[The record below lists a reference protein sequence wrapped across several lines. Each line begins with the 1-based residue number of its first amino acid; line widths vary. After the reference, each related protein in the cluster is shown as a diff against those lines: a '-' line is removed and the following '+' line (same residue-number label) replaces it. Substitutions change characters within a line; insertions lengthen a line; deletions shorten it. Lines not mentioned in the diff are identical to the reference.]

1 MPKSLKKIK
10 ETVLNDNSE
19 IRPEDIDYV
28 LGERLG
34 YTPSEFELH
43 INDELTPEQEKQALK
58 DMKKLRRGISPQ
70 YILGYAWFYGYK
82 ILVNRGVLIPRFE
95 TEELVKWALENIESG
110 KKILDLGTGS
120 GVIAITLKIE
130 IPSLNITAIDKSKEA
145 LKVAIE
151 NSKLNKVNVDFQ
163 NQDIFNY
170 ELPENISI
178 VISNPPYIEED
189 SNYNQNVLYE
199 PKEAIFVSNINPL
212 IYYEQILKIAKEQIT
227 KKHLIAFEI
236 DEDHK
241 EDMHKL
247 CKKYFPSDNIVI
259 EKDLAGKNRY
269 AFIYSE

>member
-1 MPKSLKKIK
+1 MRNKPENISNLDWNLLCQKYDNLEEVIAKID
-10 ETVLNDNSE
+10 E
-19 IRPEDIDYV
+19 
-28 LGERLG
+28 G
-34 YTPSEFELH
+34 YPIAYLIGDVS
-43 INDELTPEQEKQALK
+43 
-58 DMKKLRRGISPQ
+58 
-70 YILGYAWFYGYK
+70 FYGYPFK
-82 ILVNRGVLIPRFE
+82 VNENVLIPRFE
-95 TEELVKWALENIESG
+95 TETLIEKTIKLIKILNLENSNLI
-110 KKILDLGTGS
+110 DLGTGS

-151 NSKLNKVNVDFQ
+151 NSKLNNVNVDFQ

-259 EKDLAGKNRY
+259 ENDLAGKNRY
-269 AFIYSE
+269 AFLYSE

>member
-1 MPKSLKKIK
+1 MRNKPENISNLDWNLLCQKYDNLEEVIAKID
-10 ETVLNDNSE
+10 E
-19 IRPEDIDYV
+19 
-28 LGERLG
+28 G
-34 YTPSEFELH
+34 YPIAYLIGDVS
-43 INDELTPEQEKQALK
+43 
-58 DMKKLRRGISPQ
+58 
-70 YILGYAWFYGYK
+70 FYGYPFK
-82 ILVNRGVLIPRFE
+82 VNENVLIPRFE
-95 TEELVKWALENIESG
+95 TETLIEKTIKLIKSLNLENSNLI
-110 KKILDLGTGS
+110 DLGTGS
-120 GVIAITLKIE
+120 GVIAITLKKE
-130 IPSLNITAIDKSKEA
+130 IHSLNITAIDKSKEA

-151 NSKLNKVNVDFQ
+151 NSKLNNVNVDFQ

>member
-1 MPKSLKKIK
+1 MRNKPENISNLDWNLLCQKYDNLEEVIAKID
-10 ETVLNDNSE
+10 E
-19 IRPEDIDYV
+19 
-28 LGERLG
+28 G
-34 YTPSEFELH
+34 YPIAYLIGDVS
-43 INDELTPEQEKQALK
+43 
-58 DMKKLRRGISPQ
+58 
-70 YILGYAWFYGYK
+70 FYGYPFK
-82 ILVNRGVLIPRFE
+82 VNENVLIPRFE
-95 TEELVKWALENIESG
+95 TETLIEKTIKLIKSLNLENSNLI
-110 KKILDLGTGS
+110 DLGTGS
-120 GVIAITLKIE
+120 GVIAITLKKE

-170 ELPENISI
+170 KLPENISI

-199 PKEAIFVSNINPL
+199 PKEAIFVSNTNPL

-247 CKKYFPSDNIVI
+247 CKKYFPSNNIVI

>member
-1 MPKSLKKIK
+1 MRNKPENISNLDWNLLCQKYDNLEEVIAKID
-10 ETVLNDNSE
+10 E
-19 IRPEDIDYV
+19 
-28 LGERLG
+28 G
-34 YTPSEFELH
+34 YPIAYLIGDVS
-43 INDELTPEQEKQALK
+43 
-58 DMKKLRRGISPQ
+58 
-70 YILGYAWFYGYK
+70 FYGYPFK
-82 ILVNRGVLIPRFE
+82 VNENVLIPRFE
-95 TEELVKWALENIESG
+95 TETLIEKTIKLIKSLNLENSNLI
-110 KKILDLGTGS
+110 DLGTGS
-120 GVIAITLKIE
+120 GVIAITLKKE
-130 IPSLNITAIDKSKEA
+130 IPSLNITAIDKSKES

-151 NSKLNKVNVDFQ
+151 NSKLNNVNVDFQ

-170 ELPENISI
+170 ELPENVSI

>member
-1 MPKSLKKIK
+1 MRNKPENISNLDWNLLCQKYDNLEEVIAKID
-10 ETVLNDNSE
+10 E
-19 IRPEDIDYV
+19 
-28 LGERLG
+28 G
-34 YTPSEFELH
+34 YPIAYLIGDVS
-43 INDELTPEQEKQALK
+43 
-58 DMKKLRRGISPQ
+58 
-70 YILGYAWFYGYK
+70 FYGYPFK
-82 ILVNRGVLIPRFE
+82 VNENVLIPRFE
-95 TEELVKWALENIESG
+95 TETLIEKTIKLIKSLNLENSNLI
-110 KKILDLGTGS
+110 DLGTGS

-170 ELPENISI
+170 ELSENISI

-199 PKEAIFVSNINPL
+199 PKEAIFVCNINPL
-212 IYYEQILKIAKEQIT
+212 IYYEQILKIAKEQIN

>member
-1 MPKSLKKIK
+1 MRNKPKNISNLDWNLLCQKYDNLEEVIVKID
-10 ETVLNDNSE
+10 E
-19 IRPEDIDYV
+19 
-28 LGERLG
+28 G
-34 YTPSEFELH
+34 YPIAYLIGDVS
-43 INDELTPEQEKQALK
+43 
-58 DMKKLRRGISPQ
+58 
-70 YILGYAWFYGYK
+70 FYGYPFK
-82 ILVNRGVLIPRFE
+82 VNENVLIPRFE
-95 TEELVKWALENIESG
+95 TETLIEKTIKLIKSLNLENSNLI
-110 KKILDLGTGS
+110 DLGTGS
-120 GVIAITLKIE
+120 GVIAITLKKE

-151 NSKLNKVNVDFQ
+151 NSKLNNVNVDFQ

-199 PKEAIFVSNINPL
+199 PKEAIFVSNTNPL

>member
-1 MPKSLKKIK
+1 MRNKPENIRNLDWNLLCQKYDNLEEVIAKID
-10 ETVLNDNSE
+10 E
-19 IRPEDIDYV
+19 
-28 LGERLG
+28 G
-34 YTPSEFELH
+34 YPIAYLIGDVS
-43 INDELTPEQEKQALK
+43 
-58 DMKKLRRGISPQ
+58 
-70 YILGYAWFYGYK
+70 FYGYPFK
-82 ILVNRGVLIPRFE
+82 VNENVLIPRFE
-95 TEELVKWALENIESG
+95 TETLIEKTIKLIKSLNLENSNLI
-110 KKILDLGTGS
+110 DLGTGS
-120 GVIAITLKIE
+120 GVIAITLKKE

-151 NSKLNKVNVDFQ
+151 NSKLNNVNVDFQ

-199 PKEAIFVSNINPL
+199 PKEAIFVSNTNPL

-227 KKHLIAFEI
+227 KKQRIAFEI

>member
-1 MPKSLKKIK
+1 MRNKPENISNLDWNLLCQKYDNLEEVIAKID
-10 ETVLNDNSE
+10 E
-19 IRPEDIDYV
+19 
-28 LGERLG
+28 G
-34 YTPSEFELH
+34 YPIAYLIGDVS
-43 INDELTPEQEKQALK
+43 
-58 DMKKLRRGISPQ
+58 
-70 YILGYAWFYGYK
+70 FYGYPFK
-82 ILVNRGVLIPRFE
+82 VNENVLIPRFE
-95 TEELVKWALENIESG
+95 TETLIEKTIKLIKSLNLENSNLI
-110 KKILDLGTGS
+110 DLGTGS
-120 GVIAITLKIE
+120 GVIAITLKKE

-151 NSKLNKVNVDFQ
+151 NSKLNNVNVDFQ

-199 PKEAIFVSNINPL
+199 PKEAIFVSNTNPL
-212 IYYEQILKIAKEQIT
+212 IYYEQILKMAKEKIT

-241 EDMHKL
+241 EDMQKL
-247 CKKYFPSDNIVI
+247 CKKYFPSNNIVI
-259 EKDLAGKNRY
+259 ENDLAGKNRY

>member
-1 MPKSLKKIK
+1 MRNKPEKVSNLDWNLLCQKY
-10 ETVLNDNSE
+10 DNLE
-19 IRPEDIDYV
+19 EVIAKVDE
-28 LGERLG
+28 G
-34 YTPSEFELH
+34 YPIAYLIGDVS
-43 INDELTPEQEKQALK
+43 
-58 DMKKLRRGISPQ
+58 
-70 YILGYAWFYGYK
+70 FYGYPFK
-82 ILVNRGVLIPRFE
+82 VNENVLIPRFE
-95 TEELVKWALENIESG
+95 TETLIEKTIKLIKCLNLENSNLI
-110 KKILDLGTGS
+110 DLGTGS
-120 GVIAITLKIE
+120 GVIAIALKKE
-130 IPSLNITAIDKSKEA
+130 IPSLIITAIDKSKEA

-170 ELPENISI
+170 KLPENISI

-199 PKEAIFVSNINPL
+199 PKEAIFVCNINPL
-212 IYYEQILKIAKEQIT
+212 IYYEQILKIAKEQIN

>member
-1 MPKSLKKIK
+1 MRNKPKKISNLDWNLLCQK
-10 ETVLNDNSE
+10 YDNLE
-19 IRPEDIDYV
+19 EVIAKID
-28 LGERLG
+28 EG
-34 YTPSEFELH
+34 YPIAYLIGDVS
-43 INDELTPEQEKQALK
+43 
-58 DMKKLRRGISPQ
+58 
-70 YILGYAWFYGYK
+70 FYGYPFK
-82 ILVNRGVLIPRFE
+82 VNENVLIPRFE
-95 TEELVKWALENIESG
+95 TETLIEKTIKLIKSLNLENSNLI
-110 KKILDLGTGS
+110 DLGTGS
-120 GVIAITLKIE
+120 GVIAISLKKE

-199 PKEAIFVSNINPL
+199 PKEAIFVSNTNPL

-259 EKDLAGKNRY
+259 EKDLAGKTRY

>member
-1 MPKSLKKIK
+1 MRNKPENISNLDWNLLCQKYDNLEEVIAKID
-10 ETVLNDNSE
+10 E
-19 IRPEDIDYV
+19 
-28 LGERLG
+28 G
-34 YTPSEFELH
+34 YPIAYLIGDVS
-43 INDELTPEQEKQALK
+43 
-58 DMKKLRRGISPQ
+58 
-70 YILGYAWFYGYK
+70 FYGYPFK
-82 ILVNRGVLIPRFE
+82 VNENILIPRFE
-95 TEELVKWALENIESG
+95 TETLIEKTIKLIKSLNLENSNLI
-110 KKILDLGTGS
+110 DLGTGS
-120 GVIAITLKIE
+120 GVIAITLKKE

-151 NSKLNKVNVDFQ
+151 NSKLNNVNVDFQ

-199 PKEAIFVSNINPL
+199 PKEAIFVSNTNPL
-212 IYYEQILKIAKEQIT
+212 IYYEQILKIAKEQIN

>member
-1 MPKSLKKIK
+1 MRNKPENISNLDWNLLCQKYDNLEEVIAKID
-10 ETVLNDNSE
+10 E
-19 IRPEDIDYV
+19 
-28 LGERLG
+28 G
-34 YTPSEFELH
+34 YPIAYLIGDVS
-43 INDELTPEQEKQALK
+43 
-58 DMKKLRRGISPQ
+58 
-70 YILGYAWFYGYK
+70 FYGYPFK
-82 ILVNRGVLIPRFE
+82 VNENVLIPRFE
-95 TEELVKWALENIESG
+95 TETLIEKTIKLIKSLNLENSNLI
-110 KKILDLGTGS
+110 DLGTGS
-120 GVIAITLKIE
+120 GVIAITLKKE

-151 NSKLNKVNVDFQ
+151 NSKLNNVNVDFQ

-170 ELPENISI
+170 ELPENISV

-199 PKEAIFVSNINPL
+199 PKEAIFVSNTNPL
-212 IYYEQILKIAKEQIT
+212 IYYEQILKIAKEKIT

>member
-1 MPKSLKKIK
+1 MRNKPENISNLDWKLLCQKYDNLEEVIAKID
-10 ETVLNDNSE
+10 E
-19 IRPEDIDYV
+19 
-28 LGERLG
+28 G
-34 YTPSEFELH
+34 YPIAYLIGDVS
-43 INDELTPEQEKQALK
+43 
-58 DMKKLRRGISPQ
+58 
-70 YILGYAWFYGYK
+70 FYGYPFK
-82 ILVNRGVLIPRFE
+82 VNENVLIPRFE
-95 TEELVKWALENIESG
+95 TETLIEKTIKLIKSLNLENSNLI
-110 KKILDLGTGS
+110 DLGTGS
-120 GVIAITLKIE
+120 GVIAITLKKE

-170 ELPENISI
+170 KLPENISI

-199 PKEAIFVSNINPL
+199 PKEAIFVSNTNPL

-259 EKDLAGKNRY
+259 EKDLAGKTRY

>member
-1 MPKSLKKIK
+1 MRNKPENISNLDWNLLCKKY
-10 ETVLNDNSE
+10 DNLE
-19 IRPEDIDYV
+19 EVIAKID
-28 LGERLG
+28 EG
-34 YTPSEFELH
+34 YPIAYLIGDVS
-43 INDELTPEQEKQALK
+43 
-58 DMKKLRRGISPQ
+58 
-70 YILGYAWFYGYK
+70 FYGYPFK
-82 ILVNRGVLIPRFE
+82 VNENVLIPRFE
-95 TEELVKWALENIESG
+95 TETLIEKTIKLIKSLKLENSNLI
-110 KKILDLGTGS
+110 DLGTGS
-120 GVIAITLKIE
+120 GVIAITLKKE

-199 PKEAIFVSNINPL
+199 PKEAIFVSNTNPL
-212 IYYEQILKIAKEQIT
+212 IYYEQILKIAKEKIT
-227 KKHLIAFEI
+227 KKHLFSFEI

>member
-1 MPKSLKKIK
+1 MRNKPENISNLDWNLLCQKYDNLEEVIAKID
-10 ETVLNDNSE
+10 E
-19 IRPEDIDYV
+19 
-28 LGERLG
+28 G
-34 YTPSEFELH
+34 YPIAYLIGDVS
-43 INDELTPEQEKQALK
+43 
-58 DMKKLRRGISPQ
+58 
-70 YILGYAWFYGYK
+70 FYGYPFK
-82 ILVNRGVLIPRFE
+82 VNENVLIPRFE
-95 TEELVKWALENIESG
+95 TETLIEKTIKLIKILNLENSNLI
-110 KKILDLGTGS
+110 DLGTGS
-120 GVIAITLKIE
+120 GVIAITLKKE

-151 NSKLNKVNVDFQ
+151 NSKLNNVNVDFQ

-199 PKEAIFVSNINPL
+199 PKEAIFVCNINPL

>member
-1 MPKSLKKIK
+1 MRNKPENISNLDWNLLCQKYDNLEEVIAKID
-10 ETVLNDNSE
+10 E
-19 IRPEDIDYV
+19 
-28 LGERLG
+28 G
-34 YTPSEFELH
+34 YPIAYLIGDVS
-43 INDELTPEQEKQALK
+43 
-58 DMKKLRRGISPQ
+58 
-70 YILGYAWFYGYK
+70 FYGYPFK
-82 ILVNRGVLIPRFE
+82 VNENVLIPRFE
-95 TEELVKWALENIESG
+95 TETLIEKTIKLIKSLNLENSNLI
-110 KKILDLGTGS
+110 DLGTGS
-120 GVIAITLKIE
+120 GVIAITLKKE

-151 NSKLNKVNVDFQ
+151 NSKLNNVNVDFQ

-170 ELPENISI
+170 KLPENISI

-199 PKEAIFVSNINPL
+199 PKEAIFVSNTNPL
-212 IYYEQILKIAKEQIT
+212 IYYEQILRIAKEQIT

>member
-1 MPKSLKKIK
+1 MRNKPENISNLDWKLLCQKYDNLEEVIAKID
-10 ETVLNDNSE
+10 E
-19 IRPEDIDYV
+19 
-28 LGERLG
+28 G
-34 YTPSEFELH
+34 YPIAYLIGDVS
-43 INDELTPEQEKQALK
+43 
-58 DMKKLRRGISPQ
+58 
-70 YILGYAWFYGYK
+70 FYGYPFK
-82 ILVNRGVLIPRFE
+82 VNENVLIPRFE
-95 TEELVKWALENIESG
+95 TETLIEKTIKLIKSLNLENSNLI
-110 KKILDLGTGS
+110 DLGTGS
-120 GVIAITLKIE
+120 GVIAISLKKE

-170 ELPENISI
+170 KLPENISI

-199 PKEAIFVSNINPL
+199 PKEAIFVSNTNPL

>member
-1 MPKSLKKIK
+1 MRNKPENISNLDWNLLCQKYDNLEEVIAKID
-10 ETVLNDNSE
+10 E
-19 IRPEDIDYV
+19 
-28 LGERLG
+28 G
-34 YTPSEFELH
+34 YPIAYLIGDVS
-43 INDELTPEQEKQALK
+43 
-58 DMKKLRRGISPQ
+58 
-70 YILGYAWFYGYK
+70 FYGYPFK
-82 ILVNRGVLIPRFE
+82 VNENVLIPRFE
-95 TEELVKWALENIESG
+95 TETLIEKTIKLIKSLNLENSNLI
-110 KKILDLGTGS
+110 DLGTGS
-120 GVIAITLKIE
+120 GVIAITLKKE

-151 NSKLNKVNVDFQ
+151 NSKLNNVNVDFQ

-189 SNYNQNVLYE
+189 SNYRQNVLYE
-199 PKEAIFVSNINPL
+199 PKEAIFVCNINPL
-212 IYYEQILKIAKEQIT
+212 IYYEQILKIAKEQIN

>member
-1 MPKSLKKIK
+1 MRNKPENISNLDWNLLCQKYDNLEEVIAKID
-10 ETVLNDNSE
+10 E
-19 IRPEDIDYV
+19 
-28 LGERLG
+28 G
-34 YTPSEFELH
+34 YPIAYLIGDVS
-43 INDELTPEQEKQALK
+43 
-58 DMKKLRRGISPQ
+58 
-70 YILGYAWFYGYK
+70 FYGYPFK
-82 ILVNRGVLIPRFE
+82 VNENVLIPRFE
-95 TEELVKWALENIESG
+95 TETLIEKTIKLIKNLNLENSNLI
-110 KKILDLGTGS
+110 DLGTGS
-120 GVIAITLKIE
+120 GVIAITLKKE

-151 NSKLNKVNVDFQ
+151 NSKLNNVNVDFQ

>member
-1 MPKSLKKIK
+1 MRNKPENISNLDWNLLCQKYDNLEEVIAKID
-10 ETVLNDNSE
+10 E
-19 IRPEDIDYV
+19 
-28 LGERLG
+28 G
-34 YTPSEFELH
+34 YPIAYLIGDVS
-43 INDELTPEQEKQALK
+43 
-58 DMKKLRRGISPQ
+58 
-70 YILGYAWFYGYK
+70 FYGYPFK
-82 ILVNRGVLIPRFE
+82 VNENVLIPRFE
-95 TEELVKWALENIESG
+95 TETLIEKTIKLIKSLNLENSNLI
-110 KKILDLGTGS
+110 DLGTGS
-120 GVIAITLKIE
+120 GVIAITLKKE

-151 NSKLNKVNVDFQ
+151 NSKLNNVNVDFQ

-199 PKEAIFVSNINPL
+199 PKEAIFISNINPL
-212 IYYEQILKIAKEQIT
+212 IYYEQILKIAKEQIN

>member
-1 MPKSLKKIK
+1 MRNKPENISNLDWNLLCQKYDNLEEVIAKID
-10 ETVLNDNSE
+10 E
-19 IRPEDIDYV
+19 
-28 LGERLG
+28 G
-34 YTPSEFELH
+34 YPIAYLIGDVS
-43 INDELTPEQEKQALK
+43 
-58 DMKKLRRGISPQ
+58 
-70 YILGYAWFYGYK
+70 FYGYPFK
-82 ILVNRGVLIPRFE
+82 VNENVLIPRFE
-95 TEELVKWALENIESG
+95 TETLIEKTIKLIKILNLENSNLI
-110 KKILDLGTGS
+110 DLGTGS
-120 GVIAITLKIE
+120 GVIAITLKKE

-199 PKEAIFVSNINPL
+199 PKEAIFVCNINPL
-212 IYYEQILKIAKEQIT
+212 IYYEQILKIAKEQIN

>member
-1 MPKSLKKIK
+1 MRNKPENISNLDWNLLCQKYDNLEEVIAKID
-10 ETVLNDNSE
+10 E
-19 IRPEDIDYV
+19 
-28 LGERLG
+28 G
-34 YTPSEFELH
+34 YPIAYLIGDVS
-43 INDELTPEQEKQALK
+43 
-58 DMKKLRRGISPQ
+58 
-70 YILGYAWFYGYK
+70 FYGYPFK
-82 ILVNRGVLIPRFE
+82 VHENVLIPRFE
-95 TEELVKWALENIESG
+95 TETLIEKTIKLIKSLNLENSNLI
-110 KKILDLGTGS
+110 DLGTGS
-120 GVIAITLKIE
+120 GVIAITLKKE
-130 IPSLNITAIDKSKEA
+130 ISSLNITAIDKSKEA

-151 NSKLNKVNVDFQ
+151 NSKLNNVNVDFQ

-178 VISNPPYIEED
+178 VISNHHYIEED

-212 IYYEQILKIAKEQIT
+212 IYYEQILKIAKKQIT

-259 EKDLAGKNRY
+259 EKDLAGKTRY

>member
-1 MPKSLKKIK
+1 MRNKPENISNLDWNLLCQKYDNLEEVIAKI
-10 ETVLNDNSE
+10 
-19 IRPEDIDYV
+19 
-28 LGERLG
+28 
-34 YTPSEFELH
+34 
-43 INDELTPEQEKQALK
+43 DENYPIAYLIG
-58 DMKKLRRGISPQ
+58 DVS
-70 YILGYAWFYGYK
+70 FYGYPFK
-82 ILVNRGVLIPRFE
+82 VNENVLIPRFE
-95 TEELVKWALENIESG
+95 TETLIEKTIKLIKCLNLENSNLI
-110 KKILDLGTGS
+110 DLGTGS
-120 GVIAITLKIE
+120 GVIAITLKKE
-130 IPSLNITAIDKSKEA
+130 IPSLIITAIDKSKEA

-199 PKEAIFVSNINPL
+199 PKEAIFVCNINPL
-212 IYYEQILKIAKEQIT
+212 IYYEQILKIAKEQIN

>member
-1 MPKSLKKIK
+1 MRNKPENISNLDWNLLCQKYDNLEEVIAKID
-10 ETVLNDNSE
+10 E
-19 IRPEDIDYV
+19 
-28 LGERLG
+28 G
-34 YTPSEFELH
+34 YPIAYLIGDVS
-43 INDELTPEQEKQALK
+43 
-58 DMKKLRRGISPQ
+58 
-70 YILGYAWFYGYK
+70 FYGYPFK
-82 ILVNRGVLIPRFE
+82 VNENVLIPRFE
-95 TEELVKWALENIESG
+95 TETLIEKTIKLIKSLNLENSNLI
-110 KKILDLGTGS
+110 DLGTGS
-120 GVIAITLKIE
+120 GVIAITLKKE

-151 NSKLNKVNVDFQ
+151 NSKLNNVNVDFQ

-212 IYYEQILKIAKEQIT
+212 IYYEQILKIAKEQIN

>member
-1 MPKSLKKIK
+1 MRNKPENISNLDWNLLCQKYDNLEEVIAKID
-10 ETVLNDNSE
+10 E
-19 IRPEDIDYV
+19 
-28 LGERLG
+28 G
-34 YTPSEFELH
+34 YPIAYLIGDVS
-43 INDELTPEQEKQALK
+43 
-58 DMKKLRRGISPQ
+58 
-70 YILGYAWFYGYK
+70 FYGYPFK
-82 ILVNRGVLIPRFE
+82 VNENVLIPRFE
-95 TEELVKWALENIESG
+95 TETLIEKTIKLIKSLNLENSNLI
-110 KKILDLGTGS
+110 DLGTGS
-120 GVIAITLKIE
+120 GVIAITLKKE
-130 IPSLNITAIDKSKEA
+130 IHSLNITAIDKSKEA

-151 NSKLNKVNVDFQ
+151 NSKLNNVNVDFQ

-199 PKEAIFVSNINPL
+199 PKEAIFVCNINPL
-212 IYYEQILKIAKEQIT
+212 IYYEQILKIAKEQIN

>member
-1 MPKSLKKIK
+1 MRNKPENISNLDWNLLCQKYDNLEEVIAKID
-10 ETVLNDNSE
+10 E
-19 IRPEDIDYV
+19 
-28 LGERLG
+28 G
-34 YTPSEFELH
+34 YPIAYLIGDVS
-43 INDELTPEQEKQALK
+43 
-58 DMKKLRRGISPQ
+58 
-70 YILGYAWFYGYK
+70 FYGYPFK
-82 ILVNRGVLIPRFE
+82 VNENVLIPRFE
-95 TEELVKWALENIESG
+95 TETLIEKTIKLIKSLNLENSNLI
-110 KKILDLGTGS
+110 DLGTGS
-120 GVIAITLKIE
+120 GVIAITLKKE

-151 NSKLNKVNVDFQ
+151 NSKLNNVNVDFQ

-199 PKEAIFVSNINPL
+199 PKEAIFVSNTNPL
-212 IYYEQILKIAKEQIT
+212 IYYEQILKMAKEQIT
-227 KKHLIAFEI
+227 KKHLISFEI

>member
-1 MPKSLKKIK
+1 MRNKPENISNLDWNLLCQKYDNLEEVIAKID
-10 ETVLNDNSE
+10 E
-19 IRPEDIDYV
+19 
-28 LGERLG
+28 G
-34 YTPSEFELH
+34 YPIAYLIGDVS
-43 INDELTPEQEKQALK
+43 
-58 DMKKLRRGISPQ
+58 
-70 YILGYAWFYGYK
+70 FYGYPFK
-82 ILVNRGVLIPRFE
+82 VNQNVLIPRFE
-95 TEELVKWALENIESG
+95 TETLIEKTIKLIKSLNLENSNLI
-110 KKILDLGTGS
+110 DLGTGS
-120 GVIAITLKIE
+120 GVIAITLKKE

-151 NSKLNKVNVDFQ
+151 NSKLNNVNVDFQ

-189 SNYNQNVLYE
+189 SNYSQNVLYE

-212 IYYEQILKIAKEQIT
+212 IYYEQILKIAKEQIN

>member
-1 MPKSLKKIK
+1 MRNKPENISNLDWNLLCQKYDNLEEVIAKID
-10 ETVLNDNSE
+10 E
-19 IRPEDIDYV
+19 
-28 LGERLG
+28 G
-34 YTPSEFELH
+34 YPIAYLIGDVS
-43 INDELTPEQEKQALK
+43 
-58 DMKKLRRGISPQ
+58 
-70 YILGYAWFYGYK
+70 FYGYPFK
-82 ILVNRGVLIPRFE
+82 VNENVLIPRFE
-95 TEELVKWALENIESG
+95 TETLIEKTIKLIKSLNLENSNLI
-110 KKILDLGTGS
+110 DLGTGS

-212 IYYEQILKIAKEQIT
+212 IYYEQILKIAKKQIT

>member
-1 MPKSLKKIK
+1 MRNKPENISNLDWNLLCQKY
-10 ETVLNDNSE
+10 DNLE
-19 IRPEDIDYV
+19 EVIAKVDE
-28 LGERLG
+28 G
-34 YTPSEFELH
+34 YPIAYLIGDVS
-43 INDELTPEQEKQALK
+43 
-58 DMKKLRRGISPQ
+58 
-70 YILGYAWFYGYK
+70 FYGYPFK
-82 ILVNRGVLIPRFE
+82 VNENVLIPRFE
-95 TEELVKWALENIESG
+95 TETLIEKTIKLIKSLKLENSNLI
-110 KKILDLGTGS
+110 DLGTGS
-120 GVIAITLKIE
+120 GIIAITLKKE

-199 PKEAIFVSNINPL
+199 PKEAIFVSNTNPL
-212 IYYEQILKIAKEQIT
+212 IYYEQILKIAKEKIT

-259 EKDLAGKNRY
+259 EKDLTGKTRY

>member
-1 MPKSLKKIK
+1 MRNKPENISNLDWNLLCQKYDNLEEVIAKID
-10 ETVLNDNSE
+10 E
-19 IRPEDIDYV
+19 
-28 LGERLG
+28 G
-34 YTPSEFELH
+34 YPIAYLIGDVS
-43 INDELTPEQEKQALK
+43 
-58 DMKKLRRGISPQ
+58 
-70 YILGYAWFYGYK
+70 FYGYPFK
-82 ILVNRGVLIPRFE
+82 VNENVLIPRFE
-95 TEELVKWALENIESG
+95 TETLIEKTIKLIKSLNLENSNLI
-110 KKILDLGTGS
+110 DLGTGS
-120 GVIAITLKIE
+120 GVIAITLKKE
-130 IPSLNITAIDKSKEA
+130 ISSLNITAIDKSKEA
-145 LKVAIE
+145 IKVAIE
-151 NSKLNKVNVDFQ
+151 NSKLNNVNVDFQ

-199 PKEAIFVSNINPL
+199 PKEAIFVSNTNPL
-212 IYYEQILKIAKEQIT
+212 IYYEQILKMAKEKIT

-247 CKKYFPSDNIVI
+247 CKKYFPSNNIVI

>member
-1 MPKSLKKIK
+1 MRNKPKNISNLDWNLLCQKYDNLEEVIAKID
-10 ETVLNDNSE
+10 E
-19 IRPEDIDYV
+19 
-28 LGERLG
+28 G
-34 YTPSEFELH
+34 YPIAYLIGDVS
-43 INDELTPEQEKQALK
+43 
-58 DMKKLRRGISPQ
+58 
-70 YILGYAWFYGYK
+70 FYGYPFK
-82 ILVNRGVLIPRFE
+82 VNENVLIPRFE
-95 TEELVKWALENIESG
+95 TETLIEKTIKLIKSLNLENSNLI
-110 KKILDLGTGS
+110 DLGTGS
-120 GVIAITLKIE
+120 GVIAITLKKE

-170 ELPENISI
+170 KLPENISI

-199 PKEAIFVSNINPL
+199 PKEAIFVSNTNPL

>member
-1 MPKSLKKIK
+1 MRNKPENISNLDWKLLCQKYDNLEEVIVKID
-10 ETVLNDNSE
+10 E
-19 IRPEDIDYV
+19 
-28 LGERLG
+28 G
-34 YTPSEFELH
+34 YPIAYLIGDVS
-43 INDELTPEQEKQALK
+43 
-58 DMKKLRRGISPQ
+58 
-70 YILGYAWFYGYK
+70 FYGYPFK
-82 ILVNRGVLIPRFE
+82 VNENVLIPRFE
-95 TEELVKWALENIESG
+95 TETLIEKTIKLIKSLNLENSNLI
-110 KKILDLGTGS
+110 DLGTGS
-120 GVIAITLKIE
+120 GVIAITLKKE

-151 NSKLNKVNVDFQ
+151 NSKLNNVNVDFQ

-199 PKEAIFVSNINPL
+199 PKEAIFVSNTNPL

>member
-1 MPKSLKKIK
+1 MRNKPENVSNLDWNLLCQKYDNLEEVIAKID
-10 ETVLNDNSE
+10 E
-19 IRPEDIDYV
+19 
-28 LGERLG
+28 G
-34 YTPSEFELH
+34 YPIAYLIGDVS
-43 INDELTPEQEKQALK
+43 
-58 DMKKLRRGISPQ
+58 
-70 YILGYAWFYGYK
+70 FYGYPFK
-82 ILVNRGVLIPRFE
+82 VNENVLIPRFE
-95 TEELVKWALENIESG
+95 TETLIEKTIKLIKSLNLENSNLI
-110 KKILDLGTGS
+110 DLGTGS
-120 GVIAITLKIE
+120 GVIAITLKKE

-151 NSKLNKVNVDFQ
+151 NSKLNNVNVDFQ

>member
-1 MPKSLKKIK
+1 MRNKPENISNLDWNLLCQKYDNLEEVIAKID
-10 ETVLNDNSE
+10 E
-19 IRPEDIDYV
+19 
-28 LGERLG
+28 G
-34 YTPSEFELH
+34 YPIAYLIGDVS
-43 INDELTPEQEKQALK
+43 
-58 DMKKLRRGISPQ
+58 
-70 YILGYAWFYGYK
+70 FYGYPFK
-82 ILVNRGVLIPRFE
+82 VNENVLIPRFE
-95 TEELVKWALENIESG
+95 TETLIEKTIKLIKSLNLENSNLI
-110 KKILDLGTGS
+110 DLGTGS
-120 GVIAITLKIE
+120 GVIAITLKKE

-151 NSKLNKVNVDFQ
+151 NSKLNNVNVDFQ

-170 ELPENISI
+170 ELPENVSI

-199 PKEAIFVSNINPL
+199 PKEAIFVCNINPL

>member
-1 MPKSLKKIK
+1 MRNKPENISNLDWNLLCQKYDNLEEVIAKID
-10 ETVLNDNSE
+10 E
-19 IRPEDIDYV
+19 
-28 LGERLG
+28 G
-34 YTPSEFELH
+34 YPIAYLIGDVS
-43 INDELTPEQEKQALK
+43 
-58 DMKKLRRGISPQ
+58 
-70 YILGYAWFYGYK
+70 FYGYPFK
-82 ILVNRGVLIPRFE
+82 VNENVLIPRFE
-95 TEELVKWALENIESG
+95 TETLIEKTIKLIKILNLENSNLI
-110 KKILDLGTGS
+110 DLGTGS
-120 GVIAITLKIE
+120 GVIAITLKKE

-151 NSKLNKVNVDFQ
+151 NSKLNNVNVDFQ

-212 IYYEQILKIAKEQIT
+212 IYYEQILKIAKEQIA